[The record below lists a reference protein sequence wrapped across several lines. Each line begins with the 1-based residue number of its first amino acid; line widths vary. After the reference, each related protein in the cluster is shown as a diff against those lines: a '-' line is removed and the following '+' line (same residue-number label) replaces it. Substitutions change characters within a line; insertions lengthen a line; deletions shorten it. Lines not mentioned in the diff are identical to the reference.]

1 MNLKDDYDLG
11 YEEEAQKKAFIADIS
26 NNLGSISRKDFDKN
40 GKLLIKLNLSKEQ
53 LAFLHLNF
61 AQEEFEQA
69 LFKNRRSRL

>member
-11 YEEEAQKKAFIADIS
+11 YEERSQKEAFIAHIASDF
-26 NNLGSISRKDFDKN
+26 GSISRQDFDIN

-61 AQEEFEQA
+61 AQHEFEQA
-69 LFKNRRSRL
+69 LFKKLGNG